1 MLNIKNRSLLALA
14 CGDSYGSYYEM
25 YGLSGVT
32 FDINK
37 LPNIPIEKRITDDT
51 KMAMILLEHYKRY
64 DKLDT
69 DFLLKNYVHW
79 AKTDGQKDGIG
90 LHTYDVLIKNKKD
103 KDSQGNGALM
113 RVISFGLKLIEDGY
127 SFDKAVEL
135 MNIDS
140 ALTHENDTIFLSNR
154 LCLDI
159 AVNGIEV
166 LDKKEYKQIVSKL
179 KSGDTAWVIHTLFIV
194 IKVFKMNLN
203 FLDSFKQ
210 IVSVGGDTDTN
221 CAIFGAIKGY
231 KDNISE
237 ELNIKAFLP

>member
-1 MLNIKNRSLLALA
+1 MLNLKNRSLLALA
-14 CGDSYGSYYEM
+14 CGDSYGSYYER
-25 YGLSGVT
+25 YGLAGVT
-32 FDINK
+32 FDILK
-37 LPNIPIEKRITDDT
+37 LPNTPIEKKITDDT
-51 KMAMILLEHYKRY
+51 KMATILLEHYKRY

-113 RVISFGLKLIEDGY
+113 RVIPFGLKLIDDGY
-127 SFDKAVEL
+127 TFDEAIEM

-166 LDKKEYKQIVSKL
+166 LDKSEYKQIVSKL

-194 IKVFKMNLN
+194 IKVLKMNLN

-210 IVSVGGDTDTN
+210 IVSVSGDTDTN

-231 KDNISE
+231 KDNIYR
-237 ELNIKAFLP
+237 LKARGEDV